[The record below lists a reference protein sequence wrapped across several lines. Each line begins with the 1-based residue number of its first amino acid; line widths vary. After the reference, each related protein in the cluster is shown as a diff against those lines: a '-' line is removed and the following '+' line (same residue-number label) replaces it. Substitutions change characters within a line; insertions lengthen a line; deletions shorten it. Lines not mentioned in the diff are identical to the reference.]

1 LSKKGIEIESKDIN
15 LLEMKDDAI
24 YDDLSSTSNEE
35 ELISERVSIVED
47 FHIKDRPLH

>member
-24 YDDLSSTSNEE
+24 YDDISSNSNEE
-35 ELISERVSIVED
+35 EHISEMVVQVND
-47 FHIKDRPLH
+47 F

>member
-24 YDDLSSTSNEE
+24 YDDISSTSNEE
-35 ELISERVSIVED
+35 EHVSERVTLVDD
-47 FHIKDRPLH
+47 FYTKNHPQQ